1 MIDTILSA
9 FTSQLKDIVAQNPVT
24 EKYNN
29 DHDIKLLS
37 DALQDV
43 FKQEIQ
49 RGNKGFIQNL
59 FNGEHKDLS
68 NPGLQ
73 ELCSYISASLKEK
86 GMPLEDALA
95 LSQNTVPQIFNQYNH
110 QITEA
115 KSKGIDIPQ
124 IIDDVLSGKFNYSDM
139 GKLMSLSNIF
149 MKGKNSFFGKWF

>member
-1 MIDTILSA
+1 
-9 FTSQLKDIVAQNPVT
+9 
-24 EKYNN
+24 
-29 DHDIKLLS
+29 
-37 DALQDV
+37 
-43 FKQEIQ
+43 
-49 RGNKGFIQNL
+49 
-59 FNGEHKDLS
+59 
-68 NPGLQ
+68 
-73 ELCSYISASLKEK
+73 
-86 GMPLEDALA
+86 MPLEDALA

>member
-24 EKYNN
+24 EKYCN

-37 DALQDV
+37 DSLQEV
-43 FKQEIQ
+43 FKHEFQ

-110 QITEA
+110 Q
-115 KSKGIDIPQ
+115 
-124 IIDDVLSGKFNYSDM
+124 
-139 GKLMSLSNIF
+139 
-149 MKGKNSFFGKWF
+149 